1 MKKTSPLM
9 KILPIAVL
17 AAVLVYFAVQ
27 LYNYLSDPV
36 NTTLVIAGQAED
48 TIALNGWLLR
58 DEEVLPAQSGTLSRV
73 RQEGERVGVGQV
85 LARVYANDGA
95 LQTVSQIETLELQLQ
110 QLQFALTSY
119 LNPDAALKLDTSITG
134 DILTLRQSL
143 TGGDYTAAEGD
154 IAPLKAAVLKRDHP
168 YASQEEIQ
176 TEIKS
181 VEGQIKSLEASLS
194 GTTVTAR
201 ASGTYSAVCDGYET
215 VLTKAFLE
223 DVTPGKLARLR
234 PVDEQSNMGKLIYGD
249 TWYYVV
255 TLPEEQASY
264 LKSQGAVTLRFAKGF
279 DQNIRMQVVSVSAPE
294 DGQAAV
300 TLSCRKYLAQTTLL
314 RHQAAEVC
322 RREPWEDGWKLTYV
336 PPVEAALGLLE
347 TGMSRRRA
355 VALLWGSPPTEGE
368 RSLWQRAQQ
377 RLGALSGQALRGLA
391 ANAYCTSSS
400 IKHFSASSCCWHTPE
415 KVSSASFSK
424 EERYFTSTAPGAAPP
439 ISSCTS
445 SR

>member
-36 NTTLVIAGQAED
+36 NTTLVMAGQAED

-58 DEEVLPAQSGTLSRV
+58 DEEVLPAQSGTLSRA

-143 TGGDYTAAEGD
+143 TSGDYTAAEGD

-181 VEGQIKSLEASLS
+181 VEGQIKSLEDSLS

-223 DVTPGKLARLR
+223 DLTPGKLARLR

-314 RHQAAEVC
+314 RHQAADVILRTYEGLRVPSNAL
-322 RREPWEDGWKLTYV
+322 RVSEEDVTGVYCVDGSTAAFR
-336 PPVEAALGLLE
+336 PVTVLYQGQGYALV
-347 TGMSRRRA
+347 RA
-355 VALLWGSPPTEGE
+355 VDGASDTQTLRVGDEVIAT
-368 RSLWQRAQQ
+368 A
-377 RLGALSGQALRGLA
+377 GALSDG
-391 ANAYCTSSS
+391 
-400 IKHFSASSCCWHTPE
+400 
-415 KVSSASFSK
+415 KVI
-424 EERYFTSTAPGAAPP
+424 R
-439 ISSCTS
+439 
-445 SR
+445 

>member
-17 AAVLVYFAVQ
+17 AAVLVYFAMQ

-36 NTTLVIAGQAED
+36 NTTLVVAGQAEA

-58 DEEVLPAQSGTLSRV
+58 DEEVLPAQNGTLSRV

-154 IAPLKAAVLKRDHP
+154 IAPLKAAVLKRDHS

-234 PVDEQSNMGKLIYGD
+234 PVDEQINMGKLIYGD

-314 RHQAAEVC
+314 RHQAADVILRTYEGLRVPSNALRVSEEGVTGVYCVDGSTAAFRPVTVLYQGQGYALVQPADGASDTQTLRVGDEVIA
-322 RREPWEDGWKLTYV
+322 T
-336 PPVEAALGLLE
+336 A
-347 TGMSRRRA
+347 
-355 VALLWGSPPTEGE
+355 
-368 RSLWQRAQQ
+368 
-377 RLGALSGQALRGLA
+377 GALSDG
-391 ANAYCTSSS
+391 
-400 IKHFSASSCCWHTPE
+400 
-415 KVSSASFSK
+415 KVI
-424 EERYFTSTAPGAAPP
+424 R
-439 ISSCTS
+439 
-445 SR
+445 

>member
-17 AAVLVYFAVQ
+17 TAVLVYFAVQ

-36 NTTLVIAGQAED
+36 NTTLVVAGQAED

-154 IAPLKAAVLKRDHP
+154 IAPLKAAVLKRDHS

-223 DVTPGKLARLR
+223 EVTPGKLARLR

-314 RHQAAEVC
+314 RHQAADVILRTYEGLRVPSNALRISEEGVTGVYCVDGSTAAFRPVTVLYQGQGYALVQPAEGASDTQTLRVGDEVIA
-322 RREPWEDGWKLTYV
+322 T
-336 PPVEAALGLLE
+336 A
-347 TGMSRRRA
+347 
-355 VALLWGSPPTEGE
+355 
-368 RSLWQRAQQ
+368 
-377 RLGALSGQALRGLA
+377 GALSDG
-391 ANAYCTSSS
+391 
-400 IKHFSASSCCWHTPE
+400 
-415 KVSSASFSK
+415 KVI
-424 EERYFTSTAPGAAPP
+424 R
-439 ISSCTS
+439 
-445 SR
+445 

>member
-36 NTTLVIAGQAED
+36 NTTLVTEGQAED

-85 LARVYANDGA
+85 LARIYANAGA

-134 DILTLRQSL
+134 DILTLRQAL

-223 DVTPGKLARLR
+223 EVTPGKLAPLQ

-279 DQNIRMQVVSVSAPE
+279 DQNIRMQVVAVSAPE

-314 RHQAAEVC
+314 RHQAADVIL
-322 RREPWEDGWKLTYV
+322 RTYEGLRV
-336 PPVEAALGLLE
+336 P
-347 TGMSRRRA
+347 SN
-355 VALLWGSPPTEGE
+355 
-368 RSLWQRAQQ
+368 
-377 RLGALSGQALRGLA
+377 ALRVSEEGVTGV
-391 ANAYCTSSS
+391 YC
-400 IKHFSASSCCWHTPE
+400 
-415 KVSSASFSK
+415 VDG
-424 EERYFTSTAPGAAPP
+424 STAAFRPVTVLYQGQGYALVQPAEGVSDTRTLRVGDEV
-439 ISSCTS
+439 IATAGTLSDGKVI
-445 SR
+445 R

>member
-17 AAVLVYFAVQ
+17 TAVLVYFAVQ

-36 NTTLVIAGQAED
+36 NTTLVVAGQAED

-58 DEEVLPAQSGTLSRV
+58 DEEVLPAQNGTLSRV

-154 IAPLKAAVLKRDHP
+154 IAPLKAAVLKRDHS

-223 DVTPGKLARLR
+223 EVTPGKLARLR

-314 RHQAAEVC
+314 RHQAADVILHTYEGLRVPSNALRVSEEGVTGVYCVDGSTAAFRPVTVLYQGQGYALVQPAEGASDTQTLRVGDEVIA
-322 RREPWEDGWKLTYV
+322 T
-336 PPVEAALGLLE
+336 A
-347 TGMSRRRA
+347 
-355 VALLWGSPPTEGE
+355 
-368 RSLWQRAQQ
+368 
-377 RLGALSGQALRGLA
+377 GALSDG
-391 ANAYCTSSS
+391 
-400 IKHFSASSCCWHTPE
+400 
-415 KVSSASFSK
+415 KVI
-424 EERYFTSTAPGAAPP
+424 R
-439 ISSCTS
+439 
-445 SR
+445 

>member
-36 NTTLVIAGQAED
+36 NTTLVVAGQAED

-58 DEEVLPAQSGTLSRV
+58 DEEVLPAQNGTLSRV

-154 IAPLKAAVLKRDHP
+154 IAPLKAAVLKRDHS

-201 ASGTYSAVCDGYET
+201 TSGTYSAVCDGYET

-314 RHQAAEVC
+314 RHQAADVILRTYEGLRVPSNALRVSEEGVTGVYCVDGSTAAFRPVTVLYQGQGYALVQPAEGASDTQTLRVGDEVIA
-322 RREPWEDGWKLTYV
+322 T
-336 PPVEAALGLLE
+336 A
-347 TGMSRRRA
+347 
-355 VALLWGSPPTEGE
+355 
-368 RSLWQRAQQ
+368 
-377 RLGALSGQALRGLA
+377 GALSDG
-391 ANAYCTSSS
+391 
-400 IKHFSASSCCWHTPE
+400 
-415 KVSSASFSK
+415 KVI
-424 EERYFTSTAPGAAPP
+424 R
-439 ISSCTS
+439 
-445 SR
+445 

>member
-36 NTTLVIAGQAED
+36 NTTLVVAGQAED

-85 LARVYANDGA
+85 LARIYANDGA

-223 DVTPGKLARLR
+223 EVTPGKLAHLQ

-279 DQNIRMQVVSVSAPE
+279 DQNIRMQVVAVSAPE

-314 RHQAAEVC
+314 RHQAADVIL
-322 RREPWEDGWKLTYV
+322 RTYEGLRV
-336 PPVEAALGLLE
+336 P
-347 TGMSRRRA
+347 SN
-355 VALLWGSPPTEGE
+355 
-368 RSLWQRAQQ
+368 
-377 RLGALSGQALRGLA
+377 ALRVSEEGVTGV
-391 ANAYCTSSS
+391 YC
-400 IKHFSASSCCWHTPE
+400 
-415 KVSSASFSK
+415 VDG
-424 EERYFTSTAPGAAPP
+424 STAAFRPVTVLYQGQGYALVQPAEGVSDTRTLRVGDEV
-439 ISSCTS
+439 IATAGTLSDGKVI
-445 SR
+445 R

>member
-17 AAVLVYFAVQ
+17 AAVLVYFAMQ

-36 NTTLVIAGQAED
+36 NTTLVVAGQAED

-58 DEEVLPAQSGTLSRV
+58 DEEVLPAQNGTLSRV

-154 IAPLKAAVLKRDHP
+154 IAPLKAAVLKRDHS

-314 RHQAAEVC
+314 RHQAADVILHTYEGLRVPSNALRVSEEGVTGVYCVDGSTAAFRPVTVLYQGQGYALVHAADGASDTQTLRVGDEVIA
-322 RREPWEDGWKLTYV
+322 T
-336 PPVEAALGLLE
+336 A
-347 TGMSRRRA
+347 
-355 VALLWGSPPTEGE
+355 
-368 RSLWQRAQQ
+368 
-377 RLGALSGQALRGLA
+377 GALSDG
-391 ANAYCTSSS
+391 
-400 IKHFSASSCCWHTPE
+400 
-415 KVSSASFSK
+415 KVI
-424 EERYFTSTAPGAAPP
+424 R
-439 ISSCTS
+439 
-445 SR
+445 

>member
-17 AAVLVYFAVQ
+17 TAVLVYFAVQ

-36 NTTLVIAGQAED
+36 NTTLVVAGQAED

-58 DEEVLPAQSGTLSRV
+58 DEEVLPAQNGTLSRV

-215 VLTKAFLE
+215 VLTEAFLE
-223 DVTPGKLARLR
+223 EVTPGKLARLR

-314 RHQAAEVC
+314 RHQAADVILRTYEGLRVPSNALRVSEEGVTGVYCVDGSTAAFRPVTVLYQGQGYALVQPAEGASDTQTLRVGDEVIA
-322 RREPWEDGWKLTYV
+322 T
-336 PPVEAALGLLE
+336 A
-347 TGMSRRRA
+347 
-355 VALLWGSPPTEGE
+355 
-368 RSLWQRAQQ
+368 
-377 RLGALSGQALRGLA
+377 GALSDG
-391 ANAYCTSSS
+391 
-400 IKHFSASSCCWHTPE
+400 
-415 KVSSASFSK
+415 KVI
-424 EERYFTSTAPGAAPP
+424 R
-439 ISSCTS
+439 
-445 SR
+445 

>member
-215 VLTKAFLE
+215 VLTTAFLE

-314 RHQAAEVC
+314 RHQAADVILRTYEGLRVPSNALRVSEEGVTGVYCVDGSTAAFRPVTVLYQGQGYALVRAADGASDTQTLRVGDEVIA
-322 RREPWEDGWKLTYV
+322 T
-336 PPVEAALGLLE
+336 A
-347 TGMSRRRA
+347 
-355 VALLWGSPPTEGE
+355 
-368 RSLWQRAQQ
+368 
-377 RLGALSGQALRGLA
+377 GALSDG
-391 ANAYCTSSS
+391 
-400 IKHFSASSCCWHTPE
+400 
-415 KVSSASFSK
+415 KVI
-424 EERYFTSTAPGAAPP
+424 R
-439 ISSCTS
+439 
-445 SR
+445 

>member
-17 AAVLVYFAVQ
+17 TAVLVYFAVQ

-36 NTTLVIAGQAED
+36 NTTLVVAGQAED

-58 DEEVLPAQSGTLSRV
+58 DEEVLPAQNGTLSRV

-134 DILTLRQSL
+134 DILTLRQAL

-154 IAPLKAAVLKRDHP
+154 IAPLKAAVLKRDHS

-223 DVTPGKLARLR
+223 EVTPGKLARLR

-264 LKSQGAVTLRFAKGF
+264 LKSQGAITLRFAKGF

-314 RHQAAEVC
+314 RHQAADVILRTYEGLRVPSNALRVSEEGVTGVYCVDGSTAAFRPVTVLYQGQGYALVQPAEGASDTQTLRVGDEVIA
-322 RREPWEDGWKLTYV
+322 T
-336 PPVEAALGLLE
+336 A
-347 TGMSRRRA
+347 
-355 VALLWGSPPTEGE
+355 
-368 RSLWQRAQQ
+368 
-377 RLGALSGQALRGLA
+377 GALSDG
-391 ANAYCTSSS
+391 
-400 IKHFSASSCCWHTPE
+400 
-415 KVSSASFSK
+415 KVI
-424 EERYFTSTAPGAAPP
+424 R
-439 ISSCTS
+439 
-445 SR
+445 

>member
-17 AAVLVYFAVQ
+17 TAVLVYFAVQ

-36 NTTLVIAGQAED
+36 NTTLVAAGQAED

-58 DEEVLPAQSGTLSRV
+58 DEEVLPAQNGTLSRA

-154 IAPLKAAVLKRDHP
+154 IAPLKAAVLKRDHS
-168 YASQEEIQ
+168 YTSQEEIQ

-181 VEGQIKSLEASLS
+181 VEGQIKSLESSLS

-223 DVTPGKLARLR
+223 EVTPGKLARLR

-314 RHQAAEVC
+314 RHQAADVILRTYEGLRVPSNALRVSEEGVTGVYCVDGSTAAFRPVTVLYQGQGYALVQPAEGASDTQTLRVGDEVIA
-322 RREPWEDGWKLTYV
+322 T
-336 PPVEAALGLLE
+336 A
-347 TGMSRRRA
+347 
-355 VALLWGSPPTEGE
+355 
-368 RSLWQRAQQ
+368 
-377 RLGALSGQALRGLA
+377 GALSDG
-391 ANAYCTSSS
+391 
-400 IKHFSASSCCWHTPE
+400 
-415 KVSSASFSK
+415 KVI
-424 EERYFTSTAPGAAPP
+424 R
-439 ISSCTS
+439 
-445 SR
+445 

>member
-36 NTTLVIAGQAED
+36 NTTLVTEGQAED

-58 DEEVLPAQSGTLSRV
+58 DEEVLPAQNGTLSRV

-85 LARVYANDGA
+85 LARIYANDGA

-134 DILTLRQSL
+134 DILTLRQAL

-223 DVTPGKLARLR
+223 EVTPGKLARLR

-314 RHQAAEVC
+314 RHQAADVIL
-322 RREPWEDGWKLTYV
+322 RTYEGLRV
-336 PPVEAALGLLE
+336 P
-347 TGMSRRRA
+347 SN
-355 VALLWGSPPTEGE
+355 
-368 RSLWQRAQQ
+368 
-377 RLGALSGQALRGLA
+377 ALRVSEEGVTGV
-391 ANAYCTSSS
+391 YC
-400 IKHFSASSCCWHTPE
+400 
-415 KVSSASFSK
+415 VDG
-424 EERYFTSTAPGAAPP
+424 STAAFRPVTVLYQGQGYALVQPAEGVSDTRTLRVGDEV
-439 ISSCTS
+439 IATAGTLSDGKVI
-445 SR
+445 R

>member
-17 AAVLVYFAVQ
+17 TAVLVYFAMQ

-36 NTTLVIAGQAED
+36 NTTLVVAGQAED

-58 DEEVLPAQSGTLSRV
+58 DEEVLPAQNGTLSRV

-154 IAPLKAAVLKRDHP
+154 IAPLKAAVLKRDHS

-223 DVTPGKLARLR
+223 EVTPGKLARLR

-314 RHQAAEVC
+314 RHQAADVILRTYEGLRVPSNALRVSEEGVTGVYCVDGSTAASRPVTVLYQGQGYALVQPAEGASDTQTLRVGDEVIA
-322 RREPWEDGWKLTYV
+322 T
-336 PPVEAALGLLE
+336 A
-347 TGMSRRRA
+347 
-355 VALLWGSPPTEGE
+355 
-368 RSLWQRAQQ
+368 
-377 RLGALSGQALRGLA
+377 GALSDG
-391 ANAYCTSSS
+391 
-400 IKHFSASSCCWHTPE
+400 
-415 KVSSASFSK
+415 KVI
-424 EERYFTSTAPGAAPP
+424 R
-439 ISSCTS
+439 
-445 SR
+445 